1 MTTTA
6 VPTAVPVAAGT
17 DPVAHRTPADARA
30 RYRAGLAV
38 PSSGEAPG
46 FTQANLVVLPR
57 DWAWDMLLFGQR
69 NPQPVPLLDVT
80 DPGSVGTV
88 LAADADLRTDLP
100 RYRVW
105 RDGELAGEPTD
116 VSDLWSEDLVAFL
129 IGCSFSFETAL
140 MDAGVPVRNIEQ
152 GRNVSMY
159 RTNRACRPAG
169 RLSGPLVVS
178 MRPVPAELVATAVQ
192 VTARMPQVHGAP
204 VHVGSP
210 SALGIADLGR
220 PDFGDPVEMAEG
232 DVPVFWACGVTP
244 QAALMA
250 SRPPFAITHAPGHM
264 FVTDVPDAAYRQL

>member
-1 MTTTA
+1 MTATA
-6 VPTAVPVAAGT
+6 A
-17 DPVAHRTPADARA
+17 RTPADARA

-46 FTQANLVVLPR
+46 HTQANLVVLPR
-57 DWAWDMLLFGQR
+57 EWAWDMLLFGQR
-69 NPQPVPLLDVT
+69 NPRPVPLLDVT
-80 DPGSVGTV
+80 DPGSCRTV
-88 LAADADLRTDLP
+88 LAPDADLRTDLP

-105 RDGELAGEPTD
+105 RDGELADEPTD
-116 VSDLWSEDLVAFL
+116 VTELWNDDLVAFL

-140 MDAGVPVRNIEQ
+140 LEAGVPVRNIEQ

-178 MRPVPAELVATAVQ
+178 MRPVPASLVPTAVQ
-192 VTARMPQVHGAP
+192 VTARMPQVHVGAP
-204 VHVGSP
+204 G
-210 SALGIADLGR
+210 ALGIADLGR
-220 PDFGDPVEMAEG
+220 PDFGDPVEIEDG

-264 FVTDVPDAAYRQL
+264 FVTDVPDAVHRQL

>member
-1 MTTTA
+1 VTVVLPA
-6 VPTAVPVAAGT
+6 ADPAGARAQFRAGT
-17 DPVAHRTPADARA
+17 D
-30 RYRAGLAV
+30 V
-38 PSSGEAPG
+38 PSSGWAPG

-57 DWAWDMLLFGQR
+57 EWAYDMLLFGQR

-80 DPGSVGTV
+80 DAGSARTA

-105 RDGELAGEPTD
+105 RDGELVDEPTD
-116 VSDLWSEDLVAFL
+116 VVDLWTDDLVAFL

-140 MDAGVPVRNIEQ
+140 LEAGVPVRNIEQ

-159 RTNRACRPAG
+159 RTNRQCRPAG

-178 MRPVPAELVATAVQ
+178 MRPVPAQLVATAVQ

-204 VHVGSP
+204 VHVGDP
-210 SALGIADLGR
+210 SSLGITDISR
-220 PDFGDPVEMAEG
+220 PDFGDPVEFAEG

-250 SRPPFAITHAPGHM
+250 SRPPFAITHAPGYM